1 MNKKIFHIFIVLMLF
16 FNASNVFS
24 QEKKIIGKVVAK
36 TRDLQ
41 GVHVKN
47 ISSDQSTL
55 TDRGGYFSILA
66 QPNDTLIFTAI
77 HLVGRE
83 KILTFSDMNKSL
95 VFVPMEFL
103 DNIMDE
109 LVIDRRI
116 TAEGLG
122 LGGGTRMTPAQRKLH
137 TATSSSGSGLLV
149 LPVDAIINAISGRT
163 KMLKKALELEKEDL
177 MVQDILNK
185 FPEDYYS
192 NHLKIPLRYH
202 KAFGYFMAQDPLIL
216 ASYKNSESTELSI
229 LYVEKAVEFLEILEV
244 LK

>member
-1 MNKKIFHIFIVLMLF
+1 MNKITFHIFAILMLLF
-16 FNASNVFS
+16 VNSDIFS
-24 QEKKIIGKVVAK
+24 QEKKVMGKVVAK

-41 GVHVKN
+41 GIHVKN

-55 TDRGGYFSILA
+55 TDKGGYFTIIA

-83 KILTFSDMNKSL
+83 KILTYADMNKSL
-95 VFVPMEFL
+95 VFVPMEYY

-122 LGGGTRMTPAQRKLH
+122 LGGGRRMTQAQRRLH
-137 TATSSSGSGLLV
+137 TATSSGGSGLLV
-149 LPVDAIINAISGRT
+149 LPVDALVNAITGRT
-163 KMLKKALELEKEDL
+163 KMLKKALELEQENL

-185 FPEDYYS
+185 FPENYYS
-192 NHLKIPLRYH
+192 EHLQIPLHYH
-202 KAFGYFMAQDPLIL
+202 QAFGYFMAQDPLIL
-216 ASYKNSESTELSI
+216 TSYKKGKSSELGI
-229 LYVEKAVEFLEILEV
+229 LYAEKAVEFLEILEV